1 MRLTLILLPALAAC
15 IPLTITQYAST
26 CSARGSAIYTSGS
39 LTYTLPITQSTATPT
54 PHVDLCPA
62 YNGRNYT
69 TPSSGAYSV
78 HCDLAITGT
87 RLSNIQSRQAN
98 VTTSS
103 QQSCITA
110 CQEHTACVAINLG
123 PASCEYF
130 SNVTGTADAPG
141 FAALI
146 IVKRLRFAMTAD
158 SSAVSERT
166 IVSTMVVSVPYT
178 TTVISQ
184 RITTVVSTSIS
195 LVPTTIVSSIVS
207 TALSTVLTTSV
218 STYVST
224 VDRTIF
230 VTATTAIPTTIITT
244 ELVTPVKTTT
254 SLVPTTIVSTSTSSY
269 PVTTFLVI
277 PTTSMVPTTL
287 VQTHNVTITTTVNL
301 TATTTSSSAV
311 AETPTMITLPNNLG
325 TQFGGVD
332 ITKGFASL
340 DFIRPGL
347 FNLGGL
353 PLAQYENRTIED
365 STGGQR
371 NYQIPEFLD
380 FTWASQLKTE
390 TVTGETKHLYQ
401 YNLSQSY
408 STTLAFNGFGGE
420 IQDSFQE
427 SSLGETYKKYASIY
441 ARQQT
446 YYVTVR
452 EYAAELQAYLSPR
465 ALSLFKA
472 GDPKAIVDTFGT
484 HYMTSATFGG
494 MKRLSS
500 TLDARDDNLS
510 LKLGQAL
517 EAKFAAQ
524 TGAGEVSGGAGS
536 DNSDAIVQKIST
548 LMEDKSFVV
557 FGGTYVDGSEDA
569 WISSLYSNPAA
580 LNFELAN
587 LADLIPDSTLK
598 TAVQAEIDSRVQTS
612 AVTSTALAL
621 VMWEYLGNMRTD
633 AGSGAHA
640 RLSTASTTPKQDWYT
655 LGQYG
660 LGSYDWNPA
669 LSKGLLIRN
678 LPGSTQDFV
687 IKPDNIEYRWG
698 KSNNWGLSEMVS
710 SNTSYYALSGFWYN
724 TDYASFDYLE
734 YDRAGMVHESITLPA
749 TDGGQ
754 LWNDAGSGANDDA
767 NVHSVYYGPD
777 AIIQL
782 ADGQPEAYFFPT
794 NQDTSTFRKLDFSK
808 VQFVSNTFIN
818 PSPT

>member
-1 MRLTLILLPALAAC
+1 MMRLTLILLPALAAC

-110 CQEHTACVAINLG
+110 CQENTACVAINLG

-184 RITTVVSTSIS
+184 RITTAVSTSIS
-195 LVPTTIVSSIVS
+195 LVPTTIVSSIVN

-224 VDRTIF
+224 ELTLILITFSRPDNLRDRNNGHTYYHHNDRARDICEDHDQF
-230 VTATTAIPTTIITT
+230 GANDDRVYINQQ
-244 ELVTPVKTTT
+244 L
-254 SLVPTTIVSTSTSSY
+254 SSY
-269 PVTTFLVI
+269 DSSGYNGL
-277 PTTSMVPTTL
+277 S
-287 VQTHNVTITTTVNL
+287 H
-301 TATTTSSSAV
+301 SSAV
-311 AETPTMITLPNNLG
+311 ADTPTMITLPNNLG

-340 DFIRPGL
+340 DSIRPGL

-353 PLAQYENRTIED
+353 PLAQYENRTVED
-365 STGGQR
+365 SAGGQR

-401 YNLSQSY
+401 HNLSQSY
-408 STTLAFNGFGGE
+408 STTLAFTGFGGE

-446 YYVTVR
+446 YHATVR
-452 EYAAELQAYLSPR
+452 EHAADLQAYLSPR

-472 GDPKAIVDTFGT
+472 GDPRAIVDTFGT

-524 TGAGEVSGGAGS
+524 TEAGEVSDGAGS

-548 LMEDKSFVV
+548 LMEDKSFFV
-557 FGGTYVDGSEDA
+557 FGGTYVDGYEDA
-569 WISSLYSNPAA
+569 WISSLYSNPATID
-580 LNFELAN
+580 FELAS
-587 LADLIPDSTLK
+587 LADLILDSTLK

-633 AGSGAHA
+633 AGSGARA

-655 LGQYG
+655 LGQHG
-660 LGSYDWNPA
+660 LGSYNWNPA

-678 LPGSTQDFV
+678 LPGSSHDFV

-698 KSNNWGLSEMVS
+698 KSNRWGLSEMVS

-724 TDYASFDYLE
+724 TNYASFDYLE

-777 AIIQL
+777 GIIQL
-782 ADGQPEAYFFPT
+782 ADGQPEAYFFHT

>member
-1 MRLTLILLPALAAC
+1 MLRLTLILLPAFAAS
-15 IPLTITQYAST
+15 IPFTITQYAST
-26 CSARGSAIYTSGS
+26 CSTRYPSGSAIYTSGS
-39 LTYTLPITQSTATPT
+39 HTYTLSVSPPTATPP
-54 PHVDLCPA
+54 PHVDICPA

-98 VTTSS
+98 ITPSS

-110 CQEHTACVAINLG
+110 CQENTACVAINLG

-130 SNVTGTADAPG
+130 SNITGTADAPG
-141 FAALI
+141 FAALV
-146 IVKRLRFAMTAD
+146 IVKRLRFAMTAY
-158 SSAVSERT
+158 SSAVSGRT
-166 IVSTMVVSVPYT
+166 IVSTIVVSVPYT
-178 TTVISQ
+178 TTAISQ
-184 RITTVVSTSIS
+184 RITTMVSTSTS

-207 TALSTVLTTSV
+207 TAISTVLTTSV
-218 STYVST
+218 STSVST

-230 VTATTAIPTTIITT
+230 VTATTAIPTTIIST
-244 ELVTPVKTTT
+244 EFVTSATTTT
-254 SLVPTTIVSTSTSSY
+254 SLVPTTIVSTSISSY
-269 PVTTFLVI
+269 PVTTILV
-277 PTTSMVPTTL
+277 TTATSM
-287 VQTHNVTITTTVNL
+287 
-301 TATTTSSSAV
+301 
-311 AETPTMITLPNNLG
+311 
-325 TQFGGVD
+325 
-332 ITKGFASL
+332 
-340 DFIRPGL
+340 GL

-353 PLAQYENRTIED
+353 PLAQYENWTVED
-365 STGGQR
+365 GTGGQR

-380 FTWASQLKTE
+380 FTWASQHSTE
-390 TVTGETKHLYQ
+390 TITGETKRLYQ

-408 STTLAFNGFGGE
+408 STTLAFTGFGGE
-420 IQDSFQE
+420 IQDSFLE
-427 SSLGETYKKYASIY
+427 SSLGETYKKYASVY

-446 YYVTVR
+446 YHVTVR
-452 EYAAELQAYLSPR
+452 EYAAGLQAYLSPR

-517 EAKFAAQ
+517 EAKLAAQ

-536 DNSDAIVQKIST
+536 DNSDAVVQKISA
-548 LMEDKSFVV
+548 LIEEKSFVV
-557 FGGTYVDGSEDA
+557 FGGTYTDGDEAA
-569 WISSLYSNPAA
+569 WISSLYPNPAA
-580 LNFELAN
+580 IDFELAS
-587 LADLIPDSTLK
+587 LADLILDSTLK
-598 TAVQAEIDSRVQTS
+598 MAVQAEIDSRVQTS

-633 AGSGAHA
+633 AGSGARS

-678 LPGSTQDFV
+678 LPGSSQDFV

-724 TDYASFDYLE
+724 TNYASFDYLE

-749 TDGGQ
+749 TDGGR
-754 LWNDAGSGANDDA
+754 LWSDAGSGANDDA

-777 AIIQL
+777 GIIQL
-782 ADGQPEAYFFPT
+782 ADGQPEAYFFHT

>member
-1 MRLTLILLPALAAC
+1 MLHLTLILSPALAAC

-54 PHVDLCPA
+54 THVDLCPA

-69 TPSSGAYSV
+69 TPSSGAYSL

-98 VTTSS
+98 VIISS

-110 CQEHTACVAINLG
+110 CQENTACVAINLG

-141 FAALI
+141 FAALV
-146 IVKRLRFAMTAD
+146 IVKRSRFAMTTY

-166 IVSTMVVSVPYT
+166 IVNTMVVSVPYT
-178 TTVISQ
+178 TTAISQ

-195 LVPTTIVSSIVS
+195 LVPTIIVSSIVS
-207 TALSTVLTTSV
+207 TAVSTVLTTSV
-218 STYVST
+218 STSVST

-230 VTATTAIPTTIITT
+230 VTATTAIPTTIIST
-244 ELVTPVKTTT
+244 ELVTSVKTTT
-254 SLVPTTIVSTSTSSY
+254 SLVPTTIVSTSVSSY
-269 PVTTFLVI
+269 SVTTVLVM
-277 PTTSMVPTTL
+277 TVTSM
-287 VQTHNVTITTTVNL
+287 VNL

-311 AETPTMITLPNNLG
+311 ADTPTMITLPNNLG

-332 ITKGFASL
+332 ITQGFASPN
-340 DFIRPGL
+340 FIRPGL

-353 PLAQYENRTIED
+353 PLVQYENWTVED

-380 FTWASQLKTE
+380 FTWASQLKIE
-390 TVTGETKHLYQ
+390 TVTGETKRLYQ

-408 STTLAFNGFGGE
+408 STTLSFTGFGEE

-452 EYAAELQAYLSPR
+452 EYAAGLQAYLSPR

-472 GDPKAIVDTFGT
+472 GDPEAIVDTFGT

-524 TGAGEVSGGAGS
+524 TGTGEVSGGAGS

-557 FGGTYVDGSEDA
+557 FGGTYVDGDQDA

-580 LNFELAN
+580 IDFELAS
-587 LADLIPDSTLK
+587 LADLILDSTLK

-621 VMWEYLGNMRTD
+621 VMWEYLGNMSTD
-633 AGSGAHA
+633 AGSGARA

-660 LGSYDWNPA
+660 LGSYDWSPA

-678 LPGSTQDFV
+678 LPGSSQDFV

-698 KSNNWGLSEMVS
+698 KSNSWGLSEMVS

-777 AIIQL
+777 GILQL
-782 ADGQPEAYFFPT
+782 ADGQPEAYFFHT
-794 NQDTSTFRKLDFSK
+794 NQDTSTFHKLDFSK